1 MKKTLLKAALIPLG
15 MMYIVNALADDI
27 PAEITSRLEIILP
40 GYDTNS
46 VKATPISGLYEF
58 IGDGRVLYISADGR
72 YIVTRGTRVRHALA
86 SLVQRD
92 DRRRR

>member
-27 PAEITSRLEIILP
+27 PAEIKSRLETILP

-46 VKATPISGLYEF
+46 VKATPISGLYR
-58 IGDGRVLYISADGR
+58 IHR
-72 YIVTRGTRVRHALA
+72 
-86 SLVQRD
+86 
-92 DRRRR
+92 